1 MPRAT
6 VKKEYDLNTCASCI
20 KKENQTI
27 FSNQPL
33 KETLLIGQIRNE
45 TESIQ
50 LKIDQWGRRKKDI
63 ALVSTVKMLQK
74 HIRNPECR
82 NTFPV

>member
-50 LKIDQWGRRKKDI
+50 LKIDQWGRRKKDT

-74 HIRNPECR
+74 HIRKPECR